1 MSIRSFDCAAILFDL
16 DGVLADSTQV
26 VDRQW
31 RLWARENGLDPD
43 DLSHLAHGLRTVEVV
58 SRFAP
63 HLDPAA
69 EVVKIEEREAADLDG
84 VSVIPGALAL
94 IASLPLERWAVVTS
108 GTRYLATTRL
118 HHCRVP
124 LPNVLVT
131 ADDVM
136 RGKPHPE
143 PYLKGAASLG
153 FEPEQCL
160 VFEDTPAGIESAH
173 AAGMRAIAL
182 TTTYPRE
189 RLAGADA
196 IIATLEGVRA
206 VPTGNGYMRVEIK

>member
-1 MSIRSFDCAAILFDL
+1 MSIRYFDCAAILFDL
-16 DGVLADSTQV
+16 DGVLANSTRV

-43 DLSHLAHGLRTVEVV
+43 DLSHLAHGLRTEEVV

-63 HLDPAA
+63 HLDAAA

-108 GTRYLATTRL
+108 GTRYLATSRL

-124 LPNVLVT
+124 LPHVLVT

-143 PYLKGAASLG
+143 PYLKGAAGLG

-160 VFEDTPAGIESAH
+160 VFEDTPAGIEAAH
-173 AAGMRAIAL
+173 AAGMKAIAL

-189 RLAGADA
+189 QLAGADA
-196 IIATLEGVRA
+196 VIATLAAVRA
-206 VPTGNGYMRVEIK
+206 VPAGNGELRVEIK